1 MKWPK
6 IPLGIR
12 IFLLYIGFVVV
23 CGYIVTKTVT
33 SEVKPA
39 VRQTMEET
47 LVDMSSLIA
56 VMVADDVKNGTLQQS
71 QYPELLSD
79 YSLLE
84 SKASIWG
91 LDKTATNKRIYITDI
106 SGTVIL
112 DSNGKDVGKD
122 YSRWND
128 VYLTLRGKYG
138 ARTTKLN
145 ALDEMSTVMHVA
157 SPIMNGLDII
167 GSVTVSKANS
177 AMQPFIERSQN
188 RLIKWGVILGLIAIL
203 IGALLAWRITQ
214 ALNRL
219 SYYAEQTIKGEK
231 IAAPTFR
238 MFYEFGELALVLDK
252 MRHQLEGK
260 NYAEHYVQTLTH
272 ELKSPLAA
280 IKGASEILQTPI
292 SDESRQ
298 RFLENI
304 ENESNRVHLLIDRML
319 KLSIVEQ
326 QQVIEDK
333 QSIDIN
339 EACELAFRGLE
350 SRFTSKNISS
360 ALQLSS
366 NDKISGDSFLLQ
378 QAIINLLENAV
389 DFTPENGTIKLS
401 VIKENT
407 QFSIVVFNKGEAI
420 PEYALTKITTKFY
433 SLPRPDTNMKS
444 TGLGL
449 NFVDEIAQLH
459 HARLHI
465 RNVLEGVEAKLVFN
479 ELT

>member
-6 IPLGIR
+6 VPLGIR
-12 IFLLYIGFVVV
+12 IFLLYITFVIL
-23 CGYIVTKTVT
+23 CGYIITRTVT
-33 SEVKPA
+33 SEIKPG

-56 VMVADDVKNGTLQQS
+56 VMVADDVRNGTLTQS
-71 QYPELLSD
+71 RYPELLSY
-79 YSLLE
+79 YSSLE
-84 SKASIWG
+84 AKASIWG
-91 LDKTATNKRIYITDI
+91 LDKIPVNKRIYITNG
-106 SGTVIL
+106 SGSVIL
-112 DSNGKDVGKD
+112 DSAGLDVGKD

-138 ARTTKLN
+138 ARSTKSN
-145 ALDEMSTVMHVA
+145 PLDDSSTVMYVA
-157 SPIMNGLDII
+157 SPIMNGEKII
-167 GSVTVSKANS
+167 GSVTVAKANR

-188 RLIKWGVILGLIAIL
+188 RLISWGIFLGIIAII
-203 IGALLAWRITQ
+203 IGALLAWRITR

-219 SYYAEQTIKGEK
+219 SYYAEQAIEGKK

-238 MFYEFGELALVLDK
+238 MSYEFGELALVLDK

-292 SDESRQ
+292 SDDSRQ

-326 QQVIEDK
+326 KQVIENRQTFDLK
-333 QSIDIN
+333 DVLIQ
-339 EACELAFRGLE
+339 AFRGLE
-350 SRFTSKNISS
+350 SRFTAKHI
-360 ALQLSS
+360 LSS
-366 NDKISGDSFLLQ
+366 MNFTSNGKISGDAFLLQ
-378 QAIINLLENAV
+378 QAVVNLLENALE
-389 DFTPENGTIKLS
+389 FTPDNGVVTLS
-401 VIKENT
+401 TEHKSGYIHV
-407 QFSIVVFNKGEAI
+407 VVFNNGDAI
-420 PEYALTKITTKFY
+420 PEYALSKITERFY
-433 SLPRPDTNMKS
+433 SLPRPQTGMKS

-449 NFVDEIAQLH
+449 NFVLEVAQLH
-459 HARLHI
+459 QAKLQI
-465 RNVLEGVEAKLVFN
+465 TNVSEGVEARLIFK
-479 ELT
+479 